1 MLILNNMNFD
11 FLDQLIISQAA
22 IPPVVMR
29 IAGFFL
35 VVQALLIVLQKKNDP
50 HKAIWEDIQGV
61 LLAGIVVFLFPEFIK
76 FAELLVNSTAQIKA
90 NPQSMVA
97 DLMKTSFF
105 GEETA
110 EEESSGG
117 NISSMVGM
125 ASAFM
130 NGGVTNVGS
139 YMFANNILK
148 PLADIVNVL
157 CFPTF
162 MFIRAAS
169 LKIAYFVAPLVL
181 MLGAFEP
188 FRALWKHWFM
198 IYFAL
203 LFAGPALVLAN
214 NFCEDCFTVYINMTD
229 SPILGFLMIAMAR
242 FKIFQAVL
250 DLCYR
255 FFRV

>member
-1 MLILNNMNFD
+1 L
-11 FLDQLIISQAA
+11 
-22 IPPVVMR
+22 
-29 IAGFFL
+29 
-35 VVQALLIVLQKKNDP
+35 VQALLIVLQKKNDP

-61 LLAGIVVFLFPEFIK
+61 LLAGLVVFLFPEFIQ
-76 FAELLVNSTAQIKA
+76 FAELLVNSTAQITA
-90 NPQSMVA
+90 NPQSMIA
-97 DLMKTSFF
+97 DLMQTTLL
-105 GEETA
+105 GEE
-110 EEESSGG
+110 SGG
-117 NISSMVGM
+117 GFFSSITGM
-125 ASAFM
+125 FTSFM
-130 NGGVTNVGS
+130 NGGSANVGS
-139 YMFANNILK
+139 FMIANYILK

-157 CFPTF
+157 CFPTY

-181 MLGAFEP
+181 VLGAFEP

-214 NFCEDCFTVYINMTD
+214 NFCEDCFAVYINLTD
-229 SPILGFLMIAMAR
+229 SPILGFIMVALAR

-255 FFRV
+255 IFRV

>member
-1 MLILNNMNFD
+1 MNLD
-11 FLDQLIISQAA
+11 FLDQLVISQAT
-22 IPPVVMR
+22 IPSVVSR

-35 VVQALLIVLQKKNDP
+35 FLQALLIVLAKKNDP

-61 LLAGIVVFLFPEFIK
+61 LLAGLVVFLFPEFIQ
-76 FAELLVNSTAQIKA
+76 FAELLVNSMARITP
-90 NPQSMVA
+90 NPQSMIA
-97 DLMKTSFF
+97 ELMKTTLL
-105 GEETA
+105 GEEA
-110 EEESSGG
+110 VEEESGG
-117 NISSMVGM
+117 GFFSSLAGVATAM
-125 ASAFM
+125 M
-130 NGGVTNVGS
+130 NGGS
-139 YMFANNILK
+139 ANITSFMIANYILK

-181 MLGAFEP
+181 VLGAFEP
-188 FRALWKHWFM
+188 VRALWKHWFM

-214 NFCEDCFTVYINMTD
+214 NFCEDCFAVYINFTN

-255 FFRV
+255 IFRV

>member
-1 MLILNNMNFD
+1 MNLD
-11 FLDQLIISQAA
+11 FLDKLVISQAT
-22 IPPVVMR
+22 IPPVVSR

-35 VVQALLIVLQKKNDP
+35 LMQGLLIVLQKKNDP

-61 LLAGIVVFLFPEFIK
+61 LLAGLVVFLFPEFIK
-76 FAELLVNSTAQIKA
+76 FAELLVNSMAQITA
-90 NPQSMVA
+90 NPQSMIA
-97 DLMKTSFF
+97 DFMQTTLL
-105 GEETA
+105 GEEAA
-110 EEESSGG
+110 EEEASGG
-117 NISSMVGM
+117 HFSSMFGM
-125 ASAFM
+125 LTSFM
-130 NGGVTNVGS
+130 SGGPTNVGS
-139 YMFANNILK
+139 FMFANYILK

-181 MLGAFEP
+181 VLGAFKP
-188 FRALWKHWFM
+188 FRALWEHWFM

-214 NFCEDCFTVYINMTD
+214 NFCEDCFMVYINLTD
-229 SPILGFLMIAMAR
+229 SPILGFLMVAMAR

-255 FFRV
+255 IFRI